1 MFYKLL
7 KKIYFYILDEIIFLF
22 NLNNKNN
29 KFNNRNIVIWIAETG
44 SRDFLPRL
52 AQAVS
57 LWREYSIPSVV
68 IHKHM
73 LRKMDKKI
81 FKSAV
86 LIDKS
91 ATFNCMRRL
100 RFSKMNGSLNV
111 VIPEELLIIDESE
124 SQIKGSLNQKTL
136 NYVDYVLTNS
146 KTINNYILNL
156 NKGTKLINA
165 TNPRL
170 SACLIKK
177 NCSPLLINGISVFK
191 NIDQDFILINDKLS
205 LKFTS
210 LEKEME
216 IIKNSVFKSTDID
229 PNSFIKNYMLEEE
242 ENERLLIKLIIQ
254 LRKNKIFN
262 KFKIIIRPHPSVDIN
277 KYEKYFMDKL
287 DPSLNYLILR
297 NGTAL
302 DWMNK
307 AKFTFHNNCTTAI
320 EGFSNG
326 LENIFNYASKLR
338 LGTSENFKTIL
349 KPLGIENSISIAK
362 DLLKNELNINYSLEK
377 NKIKEKEF
385 NLYQYLGD
393 KIIKD
398 GNNKIKN
405 KFLTSNLKKAF
416 ITELSPLQRWEYAL
430 IKIRY
435 IEENKEIFDKMNIYP
450 IGNVG
455 VQVGTLFY

>member
-1 MFYKLL
+1 MFYKFL
-7 KKIYFYILDEIIFLF
+7 KKIYFYTLDKIIFFL

-29 KFNNRNIVIWIAETG
+29 KFNNRKIVIWIAETG

-52 AQAVS
+52 AQAIS

-86 LIDKS
+86 VVDKS
-91 ATFNCMRRL
+91 ATFNCIRRL
-100 RFSKMNGSLNV
+100 RFSKMNGALNV

-156 NKGTKLINA
+156 NKDIKFINA

-170 SACLIKK
+170 SAYLIKK
-177 NCSPLLINGISVFK
+177 NCSPLLTNRISVS
-191 NIDQDFILINDKLS
+191 NSIEQDFILINDKLS
-205 LKFTS
+205 LKFSS
-210 LEKEME
+210 LEKELE

-229 PNSFIKNYMLEEE
+229 PNSFIENYMLEEE
-242 ENERLLIKLIIQ
+242 EDERLLIKLIVQ
-254 LRKNKIFN
+254 LRKNEIFN

-277 KYEKYFMDKL
+277 KYTKYFIDKL
-287 DPSLNYLILR
+287 EPSLNYSILR

-302 DWMNK
+302 DWMNE

-326 LENIFNYASKLR
+326 LENIFNYSSKLR

-349 KPLGIENSISIAK
+349 KPLGIEKSITNAK
-362 DLLKNELNINYSLEK
+362 DLLKNELNRTYSLDK
-377 NKIKEKEF
+377 NKITENKF
-385 NLYQYLGD
+385 NFYRYLGNNIVKYD
-393 KIIKD
+393 
-398 GNNKIKN
+398 NNKIKK

-416 ITELSPLQRWEYAL
+416 INESSPLQRWEYAL
-430 IKIRY
+430 NKIRY
-435 IEENKEIFDKMNIYP
+435 IEENKEIFEKMNIYP

-455 VQVGTLFY
+455 VQIGTLFY